1 MPSRSL
7 PRASLTIAPIVFL
20 IAACSGGTATTAPG
34 SSTPPASTPPA
45 SSAPASSA
53 PGSAAASPAASVPAA
68 SPGSSVPQGTIDAAT
83 LVTADMAASIIGGSP
98 TAVAIPGGVFP
109 GGAATAIAYTTAAG
123 DTVTVMAEQVPGL
136 TAASLQA
143 AMAVAGQQ
151 GDLQTVGDLGDFA
164 GKQVTPNEATYAFV
178 KGTYLIL
185 IAAQSGSMS
194 GSDLDPKV
202 LGVALQVASGL

>member
-7 PRASLTIAPIVFL
+7 PRASLIIAPIVFL

-34 SSTPPASTPPA
+34 SSTPPASA
-45 SSAPASSA
+45 APASSA
-53 PGSAAASPAASVPAA
+53 PGSAAASPAASAAA
-68 SPGSSVPQGTIDAAT
+68 SPGSSVAQGTIDAAT

-98 TAVAIPGGVFP
+98 TAVAMPGGAFP
-109 GGAATAIAYTTAAG
+109 GGAAAAVGYTTAAG
-123 DTVTVMAEQVPGL
+123 DTVTVFAEQVPGL

-143 AMAVAGQQ
+143 AMAMAGQQ

-164 GKQVTPNEATYAFV
+164 GKQVTANEATYAFV
-178 KGTYLIL
+178 KGTYLVVID
-185 IAAQSGSMS
+185 AQSGTLS

-202 LGVALQVASGL
+202 LGVAQQVASGL